1 MLDLRPVLARAL
13 VDDDLRQAA
22 AHLASAAPQEV
33 AAALR
38 QLPPEQSA
46 VAFRLL
52 SKDRAL
58 AVFEDLRP
66 AAQRELV
73 RMLGDEE
80 VVEVFAAL
88 DPDNRVGL
96 LDELPASVAS
106 GLLRQ
111 VPEEDRAATA
121 VVLGYPR
128 GSVGRRMSPQFVH
141 VRAEDTL
148 ADVLARVR
156 ERGAVAETIYTI
168 PVVDGSLR
176 LVGVLSLRDALLH
189 DPADTVA
196 DHLATP
202 MFAYADEDAEEAAR
216 RCVERGVLAFPV
228 VDREDRL
235 IGILTVDD
243 ANRIVAAA
251 GVEDAARAGGAEP
264 LPRPYLLSSVAAIA
278 RTRVVWLLVLG
289 VSAVLTVNV
298 LEIFEGT
305 LAENVALA
313 LFIPLLTGIGG
324 NTGSQ
329 AATTVTR
336 ALATG
341 EATPRDL
348 GRVALKELRTGLLL
362 GALLGTLGW
371 AVASLV
377 YGSGIGTVIGLTL
390 VAVCTV
396 AATVGGTTPLV
407 AKAVGVDPAVVSTP
421 FITTFCDATGLLV
434 YFSIAGA
441 VLGL

>member
-1 MLDLRPVLARAL
+1 
-13 VDDDLRQAA
+13 
-22 AHLASAAPQEV
+22 
-33 AAALR
+33 
-38 QLPPEQSA
+38 
-46 VAFRLL
+46 
-52 SKDRAL
+52 
-58 AVFEDLRP
+58 
-66 AAQRELV
+66 
-73 RMLGDEE
+73 
-80 VVEVFAAL
+80 
-88 DPDNRVGL
+88 
-96 LDELPASVAS
+96 
-106 GLLRQ
+106 
-111 VPEEDRAATA
+111 
-121 VVLGYPR
+121 
-128 GSVGRRMSPQFVH
+128 
-141 VRAEDTL
+141 
-148 ADVLARVR
+148 
-156 ERGAVAETIYTI
+156 
-168 PVVDGSLR
+168 
-176 LVGVLSLRDALLH
+176 
-189 DPADTVA
+189 
-196 DHLATP
+196 
-202 MFAYADEDAEEAAR
+202 FAYADEDAEEAAR

-377 YGSGIGTVIGLTL
+377 YGSGIGTVSGLTL